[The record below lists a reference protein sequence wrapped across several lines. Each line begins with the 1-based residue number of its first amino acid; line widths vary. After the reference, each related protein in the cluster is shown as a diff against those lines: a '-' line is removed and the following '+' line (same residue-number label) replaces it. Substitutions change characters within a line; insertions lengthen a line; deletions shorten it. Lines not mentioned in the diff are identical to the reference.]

1 MKNYFLGLITGL
13 ALITVAAV
21 TVEITV
27 PNESVTR
34 ILAAFNG
41 LSGKMM
47 SIEVMSDDPE
57 KPLDG
62 RWGFVVPA
70 KDPNETQ
77 ADFAKRFIKELIRA
91 SVRLYES
98 AEAYNDYREAV
109 SQIPT
114 PDVNVPDG
122 IVE

>member
-13 ALITVAAV
+13 ALVAIAAV

-27 PNESVTR
+27 PNASVSR
-34 ILAAFNG
+34 IMAAFNG

-47 SIEVMSDDPE
+47 SIEVMSDDTE
-57 KPLDG
+57 NPLDG
-62 RWGFVVPA
+62 RWGFKVPV
-70 KDPNETQ
+70 KDPNETAQ
-77 ADFAKRFIKELIRA
+77 NFAKRFTKELVRS

-109 SQIPT
+109 SQIQV

>member
-1 MKNYFLGLITGL
+1 MKNYILGLITGL
-13 ALITVAAV
+13 ALIAVAAV

-27 PNESVTR
+27 PNKSVTR
-34 ILAAFNG
+34 IIAAFNG

-57 KPLDG
+57 NHLDG
-62 RWGFVVPA
+62 RWGFKVPV
-70 KDPNETQ
+70 KYPNETQ
-77 ADFAKRFIKELIRA
+77 ANFAKRFTKELIRA

-98 AEAYNDYREAV
+98 AEAYNDFREAV
-109 SQIPT
+109 SQIQR
-114 PDVNVPDG
+114 PDVNVTDG

>member
-1 MKNYFLGLITGL
+1 MKKFALGFITCL
-13 ALITVAAV
+13 ALVTIAAV

-27 PNESVTR
+27 PNKSVTR
-34 ILAAFNG
+34 ILDAFDG

-47 SIEVMSDDPE
+47 SLEVEGGPE
-57 KPLDG
+57 NELSG
-62 RWGFVVPA
+62 RWGFRIAA

-77 ADFAKRFIKELIRA
+77 QQFAKRFTKELIRA

-98 AEAYNDYREAV
+98 AEAFNDYREAV
-109 SQIPT
+109 SQIPIA
-114 PDVNVPDG
+114 DVNVPDG